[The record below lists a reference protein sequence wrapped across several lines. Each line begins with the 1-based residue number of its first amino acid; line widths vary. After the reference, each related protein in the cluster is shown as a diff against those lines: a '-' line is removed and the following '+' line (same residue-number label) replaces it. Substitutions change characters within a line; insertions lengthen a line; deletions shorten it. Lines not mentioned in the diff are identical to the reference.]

1 MSMSNFDVLEKKVHD
16 AVYELKKV
24 REEKSFLIKEN
35 KRLESQCKLLEEENI
50 SARKL
55 IGQNNILL
63 GKQKKIKERIERLW
77 ENIVRAV

>member
-1 MSMSNFDVLEKKVHD
+1 MSNFNVLEKKVHE

-77 ENIVRAV
+77 ENIVRAI

>member
-1 MSMSNFDVLEKKVHD
+1 MSNFDVLEKKVHE
-16 AVYELKKV
+16 AVSELKKV
-24 REEKSFLIKEN
+24 REEKTFLIKEN

>member
-1 MSMSNFDVLEKKVHD
+1 MSMSSFDVLEKKVHD

-35 KRLESQCKLLEEENI
+35 KRLESQCKLFEEENI

-55 IGQNNILL
+55 IGQNNILI

>member
-1 MSMSNFDVLEKKVHD
+1 MGNFNVLEKKVHE
-16 AVYELKKV
+16 AIYELKKV
-24 REEKSFLIKEN
+24 HEEKSFLIKEN

>member
-1 MSMSNFDVLEKKVHD
+1 MSMSNFDVLEKKVHE
-16 AVYELKKV
+16 AVSELKKV
-24 REEKSFLIKEN
+24 REEKTFLIKEN
-35 KRLESQCKLLEEENI
+35 KRFESQCKLLEEENI

>member
-1 MSMSNFDVLEKKVHD
+1 MSNFNVLEKKVHE